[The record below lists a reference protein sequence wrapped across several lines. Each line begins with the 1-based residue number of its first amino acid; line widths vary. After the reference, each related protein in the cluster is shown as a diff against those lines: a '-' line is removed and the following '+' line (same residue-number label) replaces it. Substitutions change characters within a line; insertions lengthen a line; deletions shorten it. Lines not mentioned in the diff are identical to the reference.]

1 MHVASGTFPGLRRA
15 AWFITGRHGGF
26 SKAPFDTCNLA
37 LHVGDDPAAVLRNRA
52 RVQAHTGATSI
63 AWMVAE
69 HGDAVQRI
77 DAATSADLEPAD
89 VLVTDH
95 VGVGLAALAAD
106 CVPLALA
113 NPFGVAVVHVG
124 WRGLVAGTVQAAV
137 GALTALGSGDIEVVV
152 GPAVCAACYPVP
164 EERCAQVDRACAG
177 VVADAALHRVGHL
190 DVRAGVLAQLRALS
204 LGVGRIG
211 SIAVHGG
218 CTAEDSNSYSYRRD
232 GRTGRHAMIVVMRD
246 E

>member
-26 SKAPFDTCNLA
+26 SAAPFDTCNLA

-52 RVQAHTGATSI
+52 RVQANIGATSV

-69 HGDAVQRI
+69 HGNAVQRI
-77 DAATSADLEPAD
+77 DAVALAELDPAD
-89 VLVTDH
+89 VLVTDQ

-113 NPFGVAVVHVG
+113 NQHGVAVAHVG
-124 WRGLVAGTVQAAV
+124 WRGLVAGTVEAAV
-137 GALTALGSGDIEVVV
+137 GALAALGSGDIDVVV

-164 EERCAQVDRACAG
+164 EERCAQVRRSCAG
-177 VVADAALHRVGHL
+177 VVADAVLHRAGHL
-190 DVRAGVLAQLRALS
+190 DVRAGVLAQLHAQS
-204 LGVGRIG
+204 MEVGRIG

-218 CTAEDSNSYSYRRD
+218 CTAEDSDSYSYRRD
-232 GRTGRHAMIVVMRD
+232 GRTGRHAMIVLMRD

>member
-26 SKAPFDTCNLA
+26 SDAPFDACNLA

-52 RVQAHTGATSI
+52 LVQTDIGASSV

-69 HGDAVQRI
+69 HGDAVLRI
-77 DAATSADLEPAD
+77 DAVASPELAPAD
-89 VLVTDH
+89 VLVTSQS
-95 VGVGLAALAAD
+95 GVGLAALAAD

-113 NPFGVAVVHVG
+113 NPHGVSVAHVG
-124 WRGLVAGTVQAAV
+124 WRGLVAGTVDAAV
-137 GALTALGSGDIEVVV
+137 GAMAALGPGDIEVVV

-164 EERCAQVDRACAG
+164 EERCAQVRRACGGA
-177 VVADAALHRVGHL
+177 VADAALPRSGHL
-190 DVRAGVLAQLRALS
+190 DVRAGVLAQLRALPS
-204 LGVGRIG
+204 DAGQIG

-218 CTAEDSNSYSYRRD
+218 CTAEDPGSYSYRRD